1 MCMWSNPACFLL
13 DDPRLDSEQ
22 GGLQLGDGAALFVYE
37 ILWWDRICGS
47 WWNKSWN
54 KKKWAPVGNGKQLSR
69 REACTHVCWL
79 FTLGCD
85 TTCGCIPALTVG
97 SPDPDPHF
105 HARLKRMFMWE
116 HRILYSPDILRLKLF
131 LCYIRGCITFSD
143 SLTARGPSEV
153 VTRIPHPISVS
164 KQLTQL
170 LFSRRQRVCR
180 RLRCNQNSWENRIFY
195 MQNKQCG
202 GNKTFR
208 RAVRSFQESIWGL
221 SSASQP
227 LPGNY
232 PSYFMP
238 PSPPYLHTKI

>member
-1 MCMWSNPACFLL
+1 M
-13 DDPRLDSEQ
+13 
-22 GGLQLGDGAALFVYE
+22 
-37 ILWWDRICGS
+37 
-47 WWNKSWN
+47 
-54 KKKWAPVGNGKQLSR
+54 GNGKQLSR

-170 LFSRRQRVCR
+170 LFSRRQRVCH